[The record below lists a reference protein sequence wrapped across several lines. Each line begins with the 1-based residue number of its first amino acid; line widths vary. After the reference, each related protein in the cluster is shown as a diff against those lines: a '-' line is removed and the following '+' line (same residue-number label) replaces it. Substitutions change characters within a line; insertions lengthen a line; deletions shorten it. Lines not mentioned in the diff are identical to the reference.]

1 MIIAERMPR
10 AISWRRSR
18 RCGGEPRQVFA
29 RAWPSRKACN
39 SACMRALTYVC
50 MCLAVL
56 QAAGQVA
63 YISQAHQNPGACERR
78 PAGVKKRSADM
89 RGKGYKGHEQAYVSC
104 DTDAG

>member
-18 RCGGEPRQVFA
+18 RCGGEPRQVFS

-39 SACMRALTYVC
+39 SACMRALCMYVSRRSGTGR
-50 MCLAVL
+50 LYL
-56 QAAGQVA
+56 
-63 YISQAHQNPGACERR
+63 SGAPKSGCVRET
-78 PAGVKKRSADM
+78 GVKKRSADM
-89 RGKGYKGHEQAYVSC
+89 SGKGYKGHEQAYVSC

>member
-63 YISQAHQNPGACERR
+63 YISQAHQNPGACETS
-78 PAGVKKRSADM
+78 GRSE
-89 RGKGYKGHEQAYVSC
+89 KEECGHEGKRLQGA
-104 DTDAG
+104 